1 MSNIVVVQ
9 VAMHSYRNV
18 PVRMIHPLLKTIPG
32 VEPHVIFLKHC
43 DTNLFT
49 PPTAKEERLFIDLLA
64 KLNPALVGF
73 SVLTP
78 YVPMARKLT
87 AMVRQHTSALV
98 VWGGVHPTIF
108 PEECTKDA
116 DIVCQ
121 GEGEGAM
128 TDLVSRLRDG
138 KPFHDVENLWLKD
151 PDHGDR
157 VIQNPMRPLLQ
168 DLDAMPFMASG
179 DESFHFIES
188 NRLTNEDPVLQED
201 VLWLQ
206 SSRGCPYTCS
216 FCVEAV
222 LHKTYKGLGRLVRIR
237 SVDNLL
243 EEIKVNLR
251 MPRKPVKMVLF
262 IDEIFGVKEDWCSE
276 FEEKYKR
283 EIGLPFE
290 MQANPDG
297 VKYGALAKLVNAG
310 LEQIGFGIQ
319 TGSDYMRNQLFN
331 RPGKNTSILDLARE
345 LEKYKIRVKYD
356 FIINNP
362 YDTEESLEH
371 GIELFLQLPK
381 PLFLNLFSLQYFP
394 KYPFTDMALKDG
406 HIKAEEAD
414 AETLLEKTTK
424 NWAYVPRLFPYNR
437 KQMLQNVIWLVIRN
451 FAGEKTVRASVFS
464 KSLKAR
470 IGLNYLHLKS
480 VLLGKI
486 YAPGGLVWR
495 SRAFDYLING
505 LRYLLRG
512 DVRALGHKVRK
523 VVWNEWVNARRL
535 RERHAFSLIGG
546 RKW

>member
-1 MSNIVVVQ
+1 MSKTVVVL

-18 PVRMIHPLLKTIPG
+18 PVRLIHPVLKNIPG
-32 VEPHVIFLKHC
+32 IEPYVIFLKHC
-43 DTNLFT
+43 DTNLFS
-49 PPTAKEERLFIDLLA
+49 PPTAREERLFVDLITRLHP
-64 KLNPALVGF
+64 KLVGL

-78 YVPMARKLT
+78 YVPMARKLN
-87 AMVRQHTSALV
+87 ALVRKHTSALV

-108 PEECTKDA
+108 PEDCTTDA

-128 TDLVSRLRDG
+128 SDLAIRLRDG
-138 KPFHDVENLWLKD
+138 KPFQDIENLWLKD
-151 PDHGDR
+151 QNNH

-188 NRLTNEDPVLQED
+188 NKVTNHDPVLSEET
-201 VLWLQ
+201 LWIQ

-222 LHKTYKGLGRLVRIR
+222 LHKTYRGLGRLVRIR

-243 EEIKVNLR
+243 EEIKANLN
-251 MPRKPVKMVLF
+251 MPRRKIKDVQF

-276 FEEKYKR
+276 FEEKYKK

-297 VKYGALAKLVNAG
+297 VKYGALAKLVSAG
-310 LEQIGFGIQ
+310 LAQIGFGIQ

-331 RPGKNTSILDLARE
+331 RPGKNTGILKLSKE

-362 YDTEESLEH
+362 YDTEQTLED
-371 GIELFLQLPK
+371 GIEVFLQLPK
-381 PLFLNLFSLQYFP
+381 PLYFNLFSLQYFP

-406 HIKAEEAD
+406 HIQAKDAD
-414 AETLLEKTTK
+414 TETLLERTTK
-424 NWAYVPRLFPYNR
+424 NWAYIPRFFPYTR
-437 KQMLQNVIWLVIRN
+437 KQILQNVMWLVIRN
-451 FAGEKTVRASVFS
+451 FTKDEIVKTSVFGKSFKS
-464 KSLKAR
+464 KV
-470 IGLNYLHLKS
+470 GLNYLNLKAII
-480 VLLGKI
+480 LGRI

-495 SRAFDYLING
+495 SRAFDYFING
-505 LRYLLRG
+505 IKYLFRG
-512 DVRALGHKVRK
+512 DVKALNLKIRK
-523 VVWNEWVNARRL
+523 VVLSELGNAKRL
-535 RERHAFSLIGG
+535 RDRQRFSLIGG